1 MQCTFILHVLEHG
14 KIFCALARCLNKYNE
29 QKNIEN
35 TFRFH
40 INVVVNVNI
49 SGNNGWLL
57 MDHVVNY
64 WKKLSPSLIL
74 FSAELSLSFDAK
86 QAYSHFTSTLE
97 LLYGF
102 CF

>member
-1 MQCTFILHVLEHG
+1 
-14 KIFCALARCLNKYNE
+14 
-29 QKNIEN
+29 
-35 TFRFH
+35 
-40 INVVVNVNI
+40 
-49 SGNNGWLL
+49 